1 MPPPLPESPHALR
14 SFVAVRPPPPGR
26 HSPCENLAH
35 FFVFAPL
42 HRHSLLHN
50 LATCRFFS
58 LPVSPPPVAQFQ
70 HMSFFAPLS
79 LRHLQHNFSTC
90 RFFAP
95 LGRHSLL
102 CNLRRHIHRAISTH
116 LSSSTPGALPTCLF
130 FVRTPGSPHP
140 LRKLNTFIVS
150 LPLGRHISFFSRPW
164 LPQPSEQFEVWIW
177 PPFFLIRPS
186 GEWEIRGE
194 SSVCS
199 IGCRQSRCAISTFF
213 VLFGFSW
220 SPQPLR
226 NFGAFFFRRPST
238 SIVTTVE

>member
-70 HMSFFAPLS
+70 HMSFSAPLN
-79 LRHLQHNFSTC
+79 RRPLQHNFSTC
-90 RFFAP
+90 RFFSRP
-95 LGRHSLL
+95 LVATAFCAICVATSIAQFQ
-102 CNLRRHIHRAISTH
+102 HIDLI
-116 LSSSTPGALPTCLF
+116 
-130 FVRTPGSPHP
+130 
-140 LRKLNTFIVS
+140 
-150 LPLGRHISFFSRPW
+150 LPLAHFQHVSF
-164 LPQPSEQFEVWIW
+164 
-177 PPFFLIRPS
+177 
-186 GEWEIRGE
+186 
-194 SSVCS
+194 
-199 IGCRQSRCAISTFF
+199 
-213 VLFGFSW
+213 LFAPRVSASFPR

-226 NFGAFFFRRPST
+226 KFSTFLGFRAPGSPPPSAQFGHVSFFFASCVAATGCAISTHVFFRPPESPPPSAQFALIYPRVFFGTRQST
-238 SIVTTVE
+238 HTFPLEVFNLLEVFV